1 MIATQICKG
10 KLSIATKQTIRIKTA
25 FNAPRVRFT
34 RIFYPRNFL
43 QKFSTMKD
51 ELKTNY
57 ICYLI

>member
-10 KLSIATKQTIRIKTA
+10 KLSIATKQTLRIKTA
-25 FNAPRVRFT
+25 FNAPKVQFT

-51 ELKTNY
+51 ELKTN
-57 ICYLI
+57 